1 MGWNIQPFEQFE
13 MRRIDQYHNPPHEP
27 LDGLSDGVVSNDQRT
42 QAFAVFAR
50 PFTLIYKDP
59 GLAGTFLKV
68 QVNNQRFIDPN
79 SKYSRATPLDYGR
92 DTIYDKMYAAGVAGR
107 IEPSNIDTD
116 FANGWIDYPNQTIT
130 SGADNF
136 VGGAGW
142 RWIRVVGVTDA
153 GGLTLAPLNPELIIY
168 PYHGG
173 ADHTGK

>member
-13 MRRIDQYHNPPHEP
+13 MRRIDEYDSAQEP
-27 LDGLSDGVVSNDQRT
+27 LAGGSDGVVNNDQRT
-42 QAFAVFAR
+42 QAFPVFAR

-79 SKYSRATPLDYGR
+79 SKYHNVTPLDYGR
-92 DTIYDKMYAAGVAGR
+92 GTIYDKMYAAGVAGR
-107 IEPSNIDTD
+107 IEPSNIDPA